1 LSYDIIPSNYKSY
14 IDRIG
19 LDADIKSSGTILE
32 EKNEFL
38 EGVREHLILDNE
50 GYLKLEPYNFWTD
63 ITPFPSER
71 SHHSMVY
78 DSTHDLGILFGG
90 YDGQYYDDTW
100 IYNYTE
106 NSWTIMNPTTRPSRR
121 ASTSMV
127 YDSTHDQVILYG
139 GVYIDYNLEEP
150 IITYN
155 ELWIYNYSNN
165 AWTKMNPIINPG
177 PRYRHSMVYD
187 SIHDQ
192 VILFG
197 GMYAN
202 YEINRYV
209 YYNETWIYTYS
220 NNSWTNMNTT
230 EKPSSRYSTSMV
242 YDSTLDCVVLFG
254 GNERYQSIF
263 FGPDPDMK
271 DDTWIYNFT
280 ENSWTNM
287 NPLTKPSAR
296 DGHSMVYDCKN
307 NQTILFGGWD
317 KNLYDVGDTW
327 IYNYSSNA
335 WINMNPT
342 TKPNAREDHS
352 MIYDSTH
359 NSVILFGGLV
369 GRDVDN
375 SWWFYNYSGNSWS
388 RAIPIP
394 LSRTRHSMTYDSTH
408 NQVILFGGI
417 NKNGNLNE
425 ETWIYTCSNNS
436 WKNMNPTTKPSARMG
451 HSMVY
456 DSTHDQVILFGGYI
470 GGVEDSDE
478 TWIYTYNNNSW
489 KKMDPLIKPSK
500 REDYSM
506 VYDSTHDQVILYGG
520 HSYNPHNT
528 SVIYSE
534 TWIYTYNSNSWKKE
548 NPLINPSARSG
559 HSMVY
564 DSSHDQVILFG
575 GYDENWQVTD
585 ETWIYTYSNN
595 SWNNMNPLTK
605 PSARSGHS
613 MVYDSTHDQVILFG
627 GWYCQ
632 SDDAIWIYNYTDNI
646 WTNMHPTVQP
656 YASGGHSIIF
666 DSKDDKVILFGG
678 PKNIWDYS
686 DSIWV
691 YKITDNYFPQG
702 IFDSK
707 ITIFEDSYKISGGIT
722 WDPIDQPSGQSLH
735 IQVGFSNSPEE
746 EDFLYTDLHDE
757 NFSFQGISK
766 FIKYRVIFRSNSFQN
781 NTPLLKSVNITF
793 TLISLYD
800 EMSIP
805 LILGLSISFS
815 LGVGIGIG
823 AILGLSLRKK
833 RELKS

>member
-1 LSYDIIPSNYKSY
+1 
-14 IDRIG
+14 
-19 LDADIKSSGTILE
+19 
-32 EKNEFL
+32 
-38 EGVREHLILDNE
+38 
-50 GYLKLEPYNFWTD
+50 
-63 ITPFPSER
+63 
-71 SHHSMVY
+71 MVY
-78 DSTHDLGILFGG
+78 DSTHDLGIMFGG

-106 NSWTIMNPTTRPSRR
+106 NSWTNMNPTTRPSRR
-121 ASTSMV
+121 ASSSMV
-127 YDSTHDQVILYG
+127 YDSTQDQVILYG

-155 ELWIYNYSNN
+155 DLWIYNYSNN
-165 AWTKMNPIINPG
+165 AWTEMNPMINPG
-177 PRYRHSMVYD
+177 PMYRHSMVYD

-220 NNSWTNMNTT
+220 NNLWTNMNTT
-230 EKPSSRYSTSMV
+230 EKPSSRYSTSIV
-242 YDSTLDCVVLFG
+242 YDFTRDCIILFG
-254 GNERYQSIF
+254 GNERYQSIL

-280 ENSWTNM
+280 DNSWTNM

-296 DGHSMVYDCKN
+296 DGHSMVYDSKN

-317 KNLYDVGDTW
+317 KNLYDLGDTW

-342 TKPNAREDHS
+342 TKPSAREDHS

-359 NSVILFGGLV
+359 DCVILFGGEIA
-369 GRDVDN
+369 RDVDN
-375 SWWFYNYSGNSWS
+375 SWWFYNYSSNTWT
-388 RAIPIP
+388 RAIPTP

-408 NQVILFGGI
+408 NQVILFGGVD
-417 NKNGNLNE
+417 KKGNLNE

-436 WKNMNPTTKPSARMG
+436 WRNMNPTTKPSARMG

-456 DSTHDQVILFGGYI
+456 DSTRDQVILFGGYI
-470 GGVEDSDE
+470 GGEQDSDE
-478 TWIYTYNNNSW
+478 TWIYKYNNNSW

-506 VYDSTHDQVILYGG
+506 VYDSTHDHIILFGG
-520 HSYNPHNT
+520 LSYSPSSSNMNF
-528 SVIYSE
+528 E
-534 TWIYTYNSNSWKKE
+534 TWIYTYNNNSWK
-548 NPLINPSARSG
+548 NMDPLI
-559 HSMVY
+559 
-564 DSSHDQVILFG
+564 
-575 GYDENWQVTD
+575 
-585 ETWIYTYSNN
+585 
-595 SWNNMNPLTK
+595 K

-627 GWYCQ
+627 GWYSQ
-632 SDDAIWIYNYTDNI
+632 NSDATWIYNFTDNI
-646 WTNMHPTVQP
+646 WINMQPTIQP
-656 YASGGHSIIF
+656 WASGGHSMIYNSNN
-666 DSKDDKVILFGG
+666 DNVILYGG
-678 PKNIWDYS
+678 PKNQWDYS
-686 DSIWV
+686 DSIWI

-707 ITIFEDSYKISGGIT
+707 ITNFEDLYKISGGIT
-722 WDPIDQPSGQSLH
+722 WNPIDQPNGQSLH
-735 IQVGFSNSPEE
+735 IQVGFSNSPDEK
-746 EDFLYTDLHDE
+746 DFLYTDLHE
-757 NFSFQGISK
+757 ESFNFQGISK
-766 FIKYRVIFRSNSFQN
+766 FIKYRVIFRSNSLQN

-793 TLISLYD
+793 TLVSLYD
-800 EMSIP
+800 EMNMP
-805 LILGLSISFS
+805 LILGLSIGFS

-823 AILGLSLRKK
+823 AILGLLLRKK
-833 RELKS
+833 EN